1 MLGVRSVWREQ
12 IFAVGVQPVGNTLGR
27 ESDGG
32 KDPSNN
38 RCQVSFLLAHAEL
51 FSLMMPRVKIRLRI
65 PASKDLRIDIFVGRT
80 YGNTGDAL

>member
-1 MLGVRSVWREQ
+1 MWREQ
-12 IFAVGVQPVGNTLGR
+12 IFAFGVQSVGNAVSH
-27 ESDGG
+27 EIDGG
-32 KDPSNN
+32 MVASNN
-38 RCQVSFLLAHAEL
+38 RCHVSFLIARAEL